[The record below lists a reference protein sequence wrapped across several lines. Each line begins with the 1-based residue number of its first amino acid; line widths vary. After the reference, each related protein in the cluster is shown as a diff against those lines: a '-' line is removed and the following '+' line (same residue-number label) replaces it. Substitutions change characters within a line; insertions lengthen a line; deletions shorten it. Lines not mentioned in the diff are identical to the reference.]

1 MLIDAKLFLLN
12 GACPHREV
20 VKFNNFKSEVRLL
33 SSAFCKFFLYV
44 RFVCK
49 GNNKKFLLIKRASL
63 ANGVLQSVQGKTALT
78 DRLCCKGNYSA
89 AILMT
94 GSIWLSHFCSKWHL
108 IWWNPRRSRIGGNS
122 VSHKLLGTLC
132 LCKQRVWNGHP
143 DGGFMADGISPSNII
158 RFFLTFVSATGTAES
173 KASV

>member
-1 MLIDAKLFLLN
+1 MRRFWPLLLEMYSFACPQVVYYFCKNMLIDAKLFLLN
-12 GACPHREV
+12 GACMHREV
-20 VKFNNFKSEVRLL
+20 EKFNNSKSEVRLL

-94 GSIWLSHFCSKWHL
+94 GSI
-108 IWWNPRRSRIGGNS
+108 
-122 VSHKLLGTLC
+122 
-132 LCKQRVWNGHP
+132 
-143 DGGFMADGISPSNII
+143 
-158 RFFLTFVSATGTAES
+158 
-173 KASV
+173 